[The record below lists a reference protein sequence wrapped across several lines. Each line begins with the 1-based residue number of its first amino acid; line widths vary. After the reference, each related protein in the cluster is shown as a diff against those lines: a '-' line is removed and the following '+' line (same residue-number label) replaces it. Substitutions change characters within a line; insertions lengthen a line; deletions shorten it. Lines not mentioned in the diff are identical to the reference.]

1 MSDQFDKQT
10 ILAKLNEKA
19 SAKGFNLSP
28 ARDKMAQSVP
38 TIVEILDSIAGAVSD
53 ILHDQDTQATMV
65 AQNFKIGPQGLQKPA
80 AYKDGTVYSDA
91 STDPTFWAW
100 MESFH
105 AFLEGIYPEPG
116 NGSPDV
122 FATAL
127 KALISQKPSSLT
139 AKIISG
145 SSSINISI

>member
-1 MSDQFDKQT
+1 MSQ
-10 ILAKLNEKA
+10 
-19 SAKGFNLSP
+19 G
-28 ARDKMAQSVP
+28 VP
-38 TIVEILDSIAGAVSD
+38 TIVEILDSLAGAISD
-53 ILHDQDTQATMV
+53 MLHDQSTTATMV
-65 AQNFKIGPQGLQKPA
+65 AQNFKIGPQSLQKPA

-100 MESFH
+100 MEAFH
-105 AFLEGIYPEPG
+105 SYLQAIYLEPG

-127 KALISQKPSSLT
+127 KALIAQKPSSLT